1 MPVHVALIWVMCTVI
16 ILRRPDHEWPVII
29 GANRDEMNNRPW
41 KAPARHWEDRP
52 DVIAGLDETGGGTW
66 LGINEDGV
74 VAAVLNR
81 FGTLGPADDKRSR
94 GELPL
99 EALDHADAIDA
110 VQALAGLDGT
120 AYRPFNMVIADNRDA
135 YWLANR
141 GDGKIEITDIP
152 EGLSMITAHD
162 LNDKTNSERTKRNL
176 PRFLTAPPPN
186 PEADDWFAWQ
196 ALLAD
201 TGLMEPDPEHHDIRA
216 DAMLVRS
223 NIGFETICSSLIGL
237 PAIPTQK
244 NELPRRPVWLFANGQ
259 PDKVPFHPVEI

>member
-1 MPVHVALIWVMCTVI
+1 MCTVI
-16 ILRRPDHEWPVII
+16 ILRRPDHDWPVII

-41 KAPARHWEDRP
+41 KAPARHWDDRP
-52 DVIAGLDETGGGTW
+52 DVIAGLDETAGGTW
-66 LGINEDGV
+66 LGVNEDGV

-81 FGTLGPADDKRSR
+81 YGTLGPEDGKRSR

-110 VQALAGLDGT
+110 AQALAELNGD

-141 GDGKIEITDIP
+141 GTGKIEITEIP
-152 EGLSMITAHD
+152 EGMSILTAHD
-162 LNDKTNSERTKRNL
+162 LNDTENSARTKRNL
-176 PRFLTAPPPN
+176 PRFISAPAPN

-201 TGLMEPDPEHHDIRA
+201 TGTEAPDPEHHDIRA
-216 DAMLVRS
+216 DAMLVSS
-223 NIGFETICSSLIGL
+223 NIGFETVCSSLIGL
-237 PAIPTQK
+237 PAIPTSEH
-244 NELPRRPVWLFANGQ
+244 ELPHRPVWLFSEGQ
-259 PDKVPFHPVEI
+259 PDKTPFHPVNV

>member
-1 MPVHVALIWVMCTVI
+1 MCTVV
-16 ILRRPDHEWPVII
+16 ILRRPDHDWPVLI

-41 KAPARHWEDRP
+41 LSPARHWDDRP
-52 DVIAGLDETGGGTW
+52 DVIAGQDTLGGGTW

-110 VQALAGLDGT
+110 AQALSALDGT

-135 YWLANR
+135 YWLAGR
-141 GDGKIEITDIP
+141 GGEKIDIQEIP
-152 EGLSMITAHD
+152 EGLSILTAHD
-162 LNDKTNSERTKRNL
+162 LNDKASSPRIERNL
-176 PRFLTAPPPN
+176 PRFVSAPVPN

-201 TGLMEPDPEHHDIRA
+201 TGMARPDPDHHDIRS

-223 NIGFETICSSLIGL
+223 NIGFETVCSSLIGL
-237 PAIPTQK
+237 PAIPVRE
-244 NELPRRPVWLFANGQ
+244 NELPRRPIWLFANGQ
-259 PDKVPFHPVEI
+259 PDNAPFLPVEL

>member
-1 MPVHVALIWVMCTVI
+1 MCTVI
-16 ILRRPDHEWPVII
+16 ILRRPDHDWPVII
-29 GANRDEMNNRPW
+29 GANRDEMNTRPW
-41 KAPARHWEDRP
+41 KSPARHWDDRP
-52 DVIAGLDETGGGTW
+52 DIVAGLDENAGGTW
-66 LGINEDGV
+66 LGVNEEGV

-81 FGTLGPADDKRSR
+81 YGTLGPQDGKRSR

-110 VQALAGLDGT
+110 AQALAELDGR

-141 GDGKIEITDIP
+141 GISKIEIQEIP
-152 EGLSMITAHD
+152 EGLSILTAFD
-162 LNDKTNSERTKRNL
+162 LNDVENSPRTKRNL
-176 PRFLTAPPPN
+176 SRFVSAPPPN

-201 TGLMEPDPEHHDIRA
+201 TGNAAPDPDHYDIRP

-223 NIGFETICSSLIGL
+223 NMGFETVCSSLIGL
-237 PAIPTQK
+237 PAIPTTDHK
-244 NELPRRPVWLFANGQ
+244 LPRRPVWLFANGQ
-259 PDKVPFHPVEI
+259 PDSTPFHPVDL

>member
-1 MPVHVALIWVMCTVI
+1 MCTVI
-16 ILRRPDHEWPVII
+16 FLRRPDHDWPVII

-41 KAPARHWEDRP
+41 KPPARHWEDRP
-52 DVIAGLDETGGGTW
+52 DVIAGLDETAGGTW
-66 LGINEDGV
+66 LGVNEDGV

-81 FGTLGPADDKRSR
+81 FGTLGPADGKRSR

-110 VQALAGLDGT
+110 AQALAELDGD

-141 GDGKIEITDIP
+141 GTGKIDITEIP
-152 EGLSMITAHD
+152 EGLSILTAHD
-162 LNDKTNSERTKRNL
+162 LNDVGKSARTRRNL
-176 PRFLTAPPPN
+176 PRFVSAPAPN

-196 ALLAD
+196 ALMAD
-201 TGLMEPDPEHHDIRA
+201 TGIEAPDPEHHDIRA

-223 NIGFETICSSLIGL
+223 NIGFETVSSSLIGL
-237 PAIPTQK
+237 PAIPTSEH
-244 NELPRRPVWLFANGQ
+244 ELRRRPVWLFAKGQ
-259 PDKVPFHPVEI
+259 PDKIPYHPVDV